1 MFPQEK
7 IWTVRLVHERNHC
20 MLHVNYRTGG
30 WQVALNKKRM
40 AEESYFPLQE
50 KKKKKFVLKHVC
62 PTLSCFVDSSISN
75 IIQCTAHS
83 PVSLLSSLSAEH
95 LIGMAKLTFT
105 SD

>member
-50 KKKKKFVLKHVC
+50 KKKKKIRSETCL
-62 PTLSCFVDSSISN
+62 SN
-75 IIQCTAHS
+75 II
-83 PVSLLSSLSAEH
+83 L
-95 LIGMAKLTFT
+95 FR
-105 SD
+105 